1 MEGTIFS
8 SGDLS
13 KAFDRAI
20 SDLKSESTTELA
32 NLSALMQVLGDF
44 LDNGMYMMAG
54 MILGQ
59 VGGATFQLR
68 NIQTLDPS
76 VDSLLK
82 TAAREL
88 AKGLEA
94 LREELCAKP
103 NPNHSAFNEIM
114 GNLAKVQWKL
124 IQRLN
129 IIQQTPF
136 GAPFGAVEGE

>member
-1 MEGTIFS
+1 MATVFS
-8 SGDLS
+8 TEDLS
-13 KAFDRAI
+13 RAFDRAI
-20 SDLKSESTTELA
+20 SDLRSESTTELA

-76 VDSLLK
+76 VEVLLRE
-82 TAAREL
+82 AYREL
-88 AKGLEA
+88 ARGLEA
-94 LREELCAKP
+94 LKEELTAEGAP
-103 NPNHSAFNEIM
+103 DPAAFNEIT
-114 GNLAKVQWKL
+114 GSLAKVQWKL

-129 IIQQTPF
+129 IVQQTPF
-136 GAPFGAVEGE
+136 GPPFGGVEEG

>member
-1 MEGTIFS
+1 MATVFS
-8 SGDLS
+8 TEDLS
-13 KAFDRAI
+13 RAFDRAI
-20 SDLKSESTTELA
+20 SDLRSESTTELA

-76 VDSLLK
+76 VEVLLRE
-82 TAAREL
+82 AYREL
-88 AKGLEA
+88 ARGLEA
-94 LREELCAKP
+94 LKGELTEEGAP
-103 NPNHSAFNEIM
+103 DPAAFNEIT
-114 GNLAKVQWKL
+114 GSLAKVQWKL

-129 IIQQTPF
+129 IVQQTPF
-136 GAPFGAVEGE
+136 GPPFGGVEEG

>member
-1 MEGTIFS
+1 VTGTIFS
-8 SGDLS
+8 SEDLS
-13 KAFDRAI
+13 RAFDRAI
-20 SDLKSESTTELA
+20 SGLKSDSSTELA
-32 NLSALMQVLGDF
+32 SLSALMQVLGDF

-76 VDSLLK
+76 VEGLLK
-82 TAAREL
+82 SSAREL
-88 AKGLEA
+88 ARGLES
-94 LREELCAKP
+94 LKEELCAKP
-103 NPNHSAFNEIM
+103 NPDHRAFNEII

-129 IIQQTPF
+129 IVQQTPF
-136 GAPFGAVEGE
+136 GPPFGAPEGE